1 MHIHSHYVVL
11 KAHILRCVLQYVLQ
25 FDGRGAFEFKAIDA
39 DTEEFGS

>member
-1 MHIHSHYVVL
+1 MCI
-11 KAHILRCVLQYVLQ
+11 IQYVLQ